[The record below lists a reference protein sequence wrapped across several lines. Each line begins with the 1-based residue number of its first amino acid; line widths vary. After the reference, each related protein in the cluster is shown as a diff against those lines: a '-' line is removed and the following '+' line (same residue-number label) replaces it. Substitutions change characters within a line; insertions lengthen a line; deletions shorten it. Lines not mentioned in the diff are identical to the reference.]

1 MKNVPTN
8 SSNFKSKVDKIDVD
22 KLVSIPVD
30 LNKLSDVV
38 KSGVVKKDTYNAKI
52 KNIKD
57 KIPDITNLAT
67 NTTLNTKIKEVK
79 KEIPIITN
87 VATTTALNARTNAV
101 RKKKL
106 LQIKMN

>member
-22 KLVSIPVD
+22 KLVPIPVD

-38 KSGVVKKDTYNAKI
+38 KSGVVKKDMYNAKI

>member
-1 MKNVPTN
+1 M
-8 SSNFKSKVDKIDVD
+8 
-22 KLVSIPVD
+22 
-30 LNKLSDVV
+30 
-38 KSGVVKKDTYNAKI
+38 YNAKI

>member
-22 KLVSIPVD
+22 KLVSISVD

-38 KSGVVKKDTYNAKI
+38 KSGVVKKDMYNAKI

-67 NTTLNTKIKEVK
+67 NTILNTKIKEVK

-87 VATTTALNARTNAV
+87 VATTTALNARTNAL

>member
-22 KLVSIPVD
+22 KLVSISVD

-38 KSGVVKKDTYNAKI
+38 KSGVVKKDMYNAKI

-101 RKKKL
+101 RKKNYFK
-106 LQIKMN
+106 